1 MFAVCHDWEM
11 SPVFFIDVWSDVV
24 CPFCYLG
31 FRQFHDALA
40 RFEHADDVIVRH
52 HAFELDPHADSSY
65 PGTLDEMLAAKYA
78 VSIERARALNARA
91 EESARKLGMQW
102 SLASA
107 RPTNT
112 FDAHRVVALAATQER
127 QGEMLERLFRAY
139 FSEGALLSD
148 PATLSALA
156 LEVGVVGSDGMLS
169 GNEFV
174 DAVRHDESLAA
185 KIGVTGVP
193 ALIFDGHVHVSG
205 AQGSDAMLGA
215 LHTAWAGR
223 REQSA

>member
-1 MFAVCHDWEM
+1 M
-11 SPVFFIDVWSDVV
+11 SSVFFIDVWSDIV

-31 FRQFHDALA
+31 LRQFHDALA
-40 RFEHADDVIVRH
+40 RFERADDVIVRH
-52 HAFELDPHADSSY
+52 HAFELDPQAPLTY

-78 VSIERARALNARA
+78 MPIERASVLNARV
-91 EESARKLGMQW
+91 EESARQLGMQW

-139 FSEGALLSD
+139 FSEGLLLSD
-148 PATLSALA
+148 PATLSLLA
-156 LEVGVVGSDGMLS
+156 LEVGVVGTDSMLT

-174 DAVRHDESLAA
+174 DAVRRDENLAA
-185 KIGVTGVP
+185 EIGITGVP
-193 ALIFDGHVHVSG
+193 ALIFDGHLHVSG
-205 AQGSDAMLGA
+205 AQGSDAMLDA

-223 REQSA
+223 RELSA